1 MLLHKYCVVYI
12 AITSSCSWLVIKFL
26 IYIRKMFFIVTF
38 NSRQKF
44 IVSNVEFVVFGTFA
58 HGCVKF
64 LTRINAEISFY

>member
-1 MLLHKYCVVYI
+1 
-12 AITSSCSWLVIKFL
+12 
-26 IYIRKMFFIVTF
+26 MFFIVTF